1 MRERPRAHARRH
13 AHASQA
19 GCSHQQMRSASFGS
33 QPQRSLDC
41 TGLSLVPCAF
51 GDMMLSAPKM
61 GSLAPG
67 ATGAPLQPSDKPS
80 GAPDAIVRLTADARA
95 RRGRLREPEAGS
107 EVQVH
112 AARTDDSMRTER
124 KQVTCAVSPVTVLPA
139 K

>member
-1 MRERPRAHARRH
+1 
-13 AHASQA
+13 
-19 GCSHQQMRSASFGS
+19 
-33 QPQRSLDC
+33 
-41 TGLSLVPCAF
+41 
-51 GDMMLSAPKM
+51 MLSAPKM

-124 KQVTCAVSPVTVLPA
+124 KQVTCAVTCDGTTGKINEASRTSNVLSSGVVAARPVLPTA
-139 K
+139 PRPAG